1 MTTNMGKL
9 DRVIR
14 LIVAALLVVAAF
26 GSGIAAAGILHWL
39 ALAVAAVF
47 TVTALIGTC
56 PLYSII
62 GIKTCSAK

>member
-1 MTTNMGKL
+1 MTTNMGKS
-9 DRVIR
+9 DRAIR
-14 LIVAALLVVAAF
+14 LIVAALLVYVAF
-26 GSGIAAAGILHWL
+26 GTGIAAAGILHWL

-62 GIKTCSAK
+62 GIRTCSAK